1 MSDSK
6 QKSGGAPSTGHS
18 WDGIEELTNPIPR
31 WWIWSFYF
39 TVVISVV
46 YWVLYPTWPVG
57 KTFTKGMFNDITYN
71 VVDKDTGEATAV
83 TTHWNTRALF
93 HADMQS
99 GKEALKQK
107 AYMDEVSK
115 ASFDEILED
124 PEKMAFARS
133 LAKGIFG
140 DNCAACH
147 GTGAAG
153 VVGLFPNLADD
164 DWLWGGKVEQIEATI
179 KHGRQG
185 FMPAYTDTFTAE
197 KLDAIS
203 EYVLSLSGHAM
214 DKKKVTEGKRIFN
227 GQEGGCYY
235 CHTSKATGMVAVGSA
250 NLTDSIWTVAN
261 VPAAASLE
269 EKKDSVKSVIT
280 DGVNRQMPGW
290 SERLSANDIKLLA
303 VYVHQL
309 GGGK

>member
-1 MSDSK
+1 MSNTN
-6 QKSGGAPSTGHS
+6 QKSGGAASTGHS
-18 WDGIEELTNPIPR
+18 WDGIEELTNPVPR

-39 TVVISVV
+39 TVVICIIYWIV
-46 YWVLYPTWPVG
+46 YPAWPVG
-57 KTFTKGMFNDITYN
+57 KGFTTGTFNDITYN
-71 VVDKDTGEATAV
+71 VVDKNTGEAKEV

-93 HADMQS
+93 MADMQR

-115 ASFDEILED
+115 ASFDEILAD

-133 LAKGIFG
+133 LAKGIYG

-147 GTGAAG
+147 GSGGTG

-164 DWLWGGKVEQIEATI
+164 DWLWGGKVEQIQATI
-179 KHGRQG
+179 EHGRQG

-197 KLDAIS
+197 QLDAVA
-203 EYVLSLSGHAM
+203 EYVLSLSGHSM
-214 DKKKVTEGKRIFN
+214 DENKVATGKRIFN

-235 CHTSKATGMVAVGSA
+235 CHTTNATGMLSVGSA

-261 VPAAASLE
+261 VPAASNLE
-269 EKKDSVKSVIT
+269 AKKDTVKSVVTNGIS
-280 DGVNRQMPGW
+280 RKMPGW
-290 SERLSANDIKLLA
+290 SERLSANDIKLLT
-303 VYVHQL
+303 VFIHEL